1 MCGSE
6 VFTGGVCPEMCSRRV
21 GNRCI
26 FTDAQ
31 MFDHC
36 PWGANRNFNSFGNAL
51 LQLFFITTGDNNWI
65 SILINGMRS
74 NESIAAGLIFFVI
87 FFFISYAFLYSLLIV
102 VIIMAF
108 DPEDKNKLQMQKTEL
123 KERVFRAIERA
134 EELAKRGY
142 KAPKPKQ
149 ELQSK

>member
-1 MCGSE
+1 MFVELPWITLFVLGADSLLERDKKGSQ
-6 VFTGGVCPEMCSRRV
+6 GGVCPEMCSRRV

-108 DPEDKNKLQMQKTEL
+108 DLEMEAFLE
-123 KERVFRAIERA
+123 
-134 EELAKRGY
+134 
-142 KAPKPKQ
+142 
-149 ELQSK
+149 